1 MLNKELLMMGGAEE
15 LWTLQ
20 CVFDG
25 DLYISL
31 TLKDINENILWQ
43 GNPDISP
50 INLKVPPNSTLRL
63 SRNIGV
69 YNIESSIGVSVEDIG
84 IRELALT
91 VLQNN
96 AYLEAIFRG

>member
-1 MLNKELLMMGGAEE
+1 MLNKELLMMGSAEG

-20 CVFDG
+20 CVLDG

-43 GNPDISP
+43 GNPDFIP
-50 INLKVPPNSTLRL
+50 IELKVPPNSTLRL
-63 SRNIGV
+63 SWDIGV
-69 YNIESSIGVSVEDIG
+69 YNIESSTGVSVEDIG
-84 IRELALT
+84 TRELELT
-91 VLQNN
+91 VLQND